1 MSNIIET
8 IRAEIL
14 RYRNKSAEEL
24 GVGFLES
31 DKAKTFTNGG
41 VAWVC
46 EHLLSVL
53 DTLEVEEKSSEKE
66 VFHRLLDR
74 YFNESDDVK
83 KGGTRL
89 MQYSKMEVV
98 SFKTIRRTDYRLY
111 VKTEVNDVE
120 YQ

>member
-1 MSNIIET
+1 MTTIEK

-46 EHLLSVL
+46 ERLLAFL
-53 DTLEVEEKSSEKE
+53 DNLEKE
-66 VFHRLLDR
+66 NTL
-74 YFNESDDVK
+74 
-83 KGGTRL
+83 
-89 MQYSKMEVV
+89 
-98 SFKTIRRTDYRLY
+98 
-111 VKTEVNDVE
+111 
-120 YQ
+120 

>member
-1 MSNIIET
+1 MNIIET

-46 EHLLSVL
+46 E
-53 DTLEVEEKSSEKE
+53 
-66 VFHRLLDR
+66 RLLAFLDSLSEQPVEGLEEAAER
-74 YFNESDDVK
+74 YAQFYEQDLSDENGNFVNGCGDLLVAFIAGAK
-83 KGGTRL
+83 WQAEQG
-89 MQYSKMEVV
+89 S
-98 SFKTIRRTDYRLY
+98 SHAKTPTP
-111 VKTEVNDVE
+111 
-120 YQ
+120 